1 MRGRWYGRA
10 VKKDPDADGEVSREE
25 RAKWV
30 KRYRESGL
38 GLKDFAAEHGL
49 KAGRLHYWVYA
60 AEPAPVAEAM
70 APVFR
75 EVRLAGSATA
85 TSVPW
90 AAEVVLPS
98 GIMLRLREGTEPGW
112 AGALV
117 GSVGSSCSR

>member
-1 MRGRWYGRA
+1 M
-10 VKKDPDADGEVSREE
+10 KNEPDADGEVSQEE

-60 AEPAPVAEAM
+60 PERAPVAESM

-75 EVRLAGSATA
+75 EVRLAGSGTR
-85 TSVPW
+85 TSEPW

-98 GIMLRLREGTEPGW
+98 GIVLRLREGMEPGW
-112 AGALV
+112 VGAV
-117 GSVGSSCSR
+117 VAAVGSSWSR